1 MTALRLLENRP
12 ASPSMRELVFA
23 RPEGFAFRAGQFIRI
38 GLDGIFR
45 AYSIA
50 SGEDDPEIRLIVTNV
65 KEGALSPK
73 LCALEAGAEVEL
85 EGEPDGHLNPERIPG
100 GKTLWLMATGSGVT
114 PFLSMIRTG
123 HLWDVWEEVVLVV
136 GVRTLED
143 AAAATALLDT
153 ELPGPFTL
161 ACATTRDC
169 SGELSGRIPQLLDSG
184 ELEAHVG
191 RAIDA
196 ERSRVLLCGNPDF
209 ITETRALLK
218 TRNMTAPRFGKPGQ
232 MLAEQ
237 FW

>member
-1 MTALRLLENRP
+1 MAVLRLLDNRP

-38 GLDGIFR
+38 GLDGVFR

-50 SGEDDPEIRLIVTNV
+50 SGEEEPEIRLIVTNV
-65 KEGALSPK
+65 KTGELSPK
-73 LCALEAGAEVEL
+73 LCALAPGAEVEL
-85 EGEPDGHLNPERIPG
+85 DGEPDGHLNPERIPG
-100 GKTLWLMATGSGVT
+100 GRTLWLMATGSGVT

-123 HLWDVWEEVVLVV
+123 KLWKGWEEVVLVV

-143 AAAATALLDT
+143 AAAAQKLLDET
-153 ELPGPFTL
+153 LPGPFTL

-196 ERSRVLLCGNPDF
+196 EQARVLLCGNPDF

-218 TRNMTAPRFGKPGQ
+218 ARGMVAPRFGKPGQ
-232 MLAEQ
+232 ILAEQ